1 MTVSRQSI
9 RFGLI
14 VAVAVAV
21 PTVSGPVQR
30 AGAQAPSAS
39 QLGTISF
46 PTSAKPA
53 AQAPFLTGTKALYN
67 FEFDLAAD
75 AFRESQKADPAF
87 ALAYWGEAMSYNHPL
102 WAEQD
107 QAAARRVLERLAP
120 TAAGRAA
127 KAPAG
132 KERDLVEAAD
142 VLFGAGDK
150 LTRDIGYA
158 GAMGRMH
165 ARYPADD
172 EIACLYALSLLGT
185 ARAGEKSTRNSMQA
199 AAIVQDIFQRH
210 PQHPGAAHYIIHAF
224 DDPDHAIL
232 GLPAARAYSRIA
244 PSAAHALHMPS
255 HIFVQLGLW
264 DDVVASNVVAYK
276 AANDLA
282 DLKNLPRGREDF
294 HTLSWLQY
302 AYLQQG
308 KFDEADKAVATAKAV
323 ADKDTSPRV
332 RDGYA
337 SMKARQVVETAKW
350 EKLALPNGPVKDGG
364 APGYDG
370 SAAYVLAAGLGAA
383 KLGDTA
389 TANLA
394 LEKLKAMRVQAESGS
409 NAYRAK
415 PFAIMEKEV
424 GAALAS
430 AQKDTATAERL
441 LKDATAIELSLDAPS
456 GPAEPIQPSFEL
468 YGDLL
473 IELHRPA
480 EAAAQFQQALQRMP
494 NRRASLRGLERA
506 SGQRPTTAGQPAGA
520 SQ

>member
-1 MTVSRQSI
+1 MRISDPSI

-14 VAVAVAV
+14 VAVAVAL
-21 PTVSGPVQR
+21 PTAGGPVQR
-30 AGAQAPSAS
+30 VGPQAPAAS
-39 QLGTISF
+39 QLGSITF

-67 FEFDLAAD
+67 FEFDLAGE

-102 WAEQD
+102 WAAQD
-107 QAAARRVLERLAP
+107 LAAARRVLGRLAG
-120 TAAGRAA
+120 TAAERAA

-132 KERDLVEAAD
+132 KERELVQAVD
-142 VLFGAGDK
+142 ILFGAGDK
-150 LTRDIGYA
+150 LARDKAYA
-158 GAMGRMH
+158 AAMQRMH
-165 ARYPADD
+165 ATYPNDD
-172 EIACLYALSLLGT
+172 EIACFYALALLGT
-185 ARAGEKSTRNSMQA
+185 ARPGESNTRNAMQA
-199 AAIVQDIFQRH
+199 AAISQEIFRRN

-308 KFDEADKAVATAKAV
+308 KFDEADKAVTTAKAV

-394 LEKLKAMRVQAESGS
+394 LDKLKAMRVQAESGS

-456 GPAEPIQPSFEL
+456 GPADPIKPSFEL

>member
-1 MTVSRQSI
+1 MKLSRQSI
-9 RFGLI
+9 RFGLV
-14 VAVAVAV
+14 VAVAVALAI
-21 PTVSGPVQR
+21 VSGPVQR
-30 AGAQAPSAS
+30 VGAQAPAAT
-39 QLGTISF
+39 QLGTINF

-67 FEFDLAAD
+67 FEFDLAAE

-87 ALAYWGEAMSYNHPL
+87 ALAYWGEAMSFNHPL

-120 TAAGRAA
+120 TAAERAA

-132 KERDLVEAAD
+132 KERELIEAVD
-142 VLFGAGDK
+142 ILFGTGDK
-150 LTRDIGYA
+150 LTRDLAYA

-165 ARYPADD
+165 ARYSADD
-172 EIACLYALSLLGT
+172 EIACFYALSLLGT

-210 PQHPGAAHYIIHAF
+210 PQHPGAAHYIIHSF

-232 GLPAARAYSRIA
+232 SLPAARAYSKIA

-282 DLKNLPRGREDF
+282 DRKNLPRGREDF

-308 KFDEADKAVATAKAV
+308 KFDEADKAVTMAKAV
-323 ADKDTSPRV
+323 ADKDTSSSV
-332 RDGYA
+332 RNGYA
-337 SMKARQVVETAKW
+337 SMKARQVVETARW
-350 EKLALPNGPVKDGG
+350 EKLALPSGPVK
-364 APGYDG
+364 DG
-370 SAAYVLAAGLGAA
+370 SAAYVLAAGLSASR
-383 KLGDTA
+383 LGDAA

-394 LEKLKAMRVQAESGS
+394 LETLKAVRVQAESVS

-430 AQKDTATAERL
+430 AQKDTAAAERL
-441 LKDATAIELSLDAPS
+441 LKEATAIELTLDAPS
-456 GPAEPIQPSFEL
+456 GPADPIQPSFEL

-506 SGQRPTTAGQPAGA
+506 SGQRPTTAGQPAGR
-520 SQ
+520 